1 MPRTV
6 KLCLMGFGN
15 VGQAFVHLAERKKDQ
30 LQKDYGVN
38 FIVTAIA
45 TGKHGRA
52 IDPDG
57 IDTEKAHRTV
67 SERPIAGQPFERKS
81 SQGYPGIHREKPG
94 GFPFGEFAGQL

>member
-30 LQKDYGVN
+30 LKKDYGVN

-45 TGKHGRA
+45 TGRHGRA
-52 IDPDG
+52 IDPEG
-57 IDTEKAHRTV
+57 IDTEKAIALV
-67 SERPIAGQPFERKS
+67 QKGQSLDSLSKERPPRDIREFIAKS
-81 SQGYPGIHREKPG
+81 QADFLLENSPVS
-94 GFPFGEFAGQL
+94 L